1 MPGVT
6 ISLMDL
12 KQTFYPESRFGG
24 FSDVD
29 GTIAFYTRVN
39 SLLNPASVV
48 VDFGCGRGAW
58 IEDPVRI
65 RRELRIFKGKVQ
77 RVIGL
82 DVDPSAAGNP
92 TLDEFY
98 RLDGECWPLANNSV
112 DLLVSDHVLEH
123 LEDPGLFFGEARRVI
138 KNNRYLCFRTPNRWG
153 YPALFSRMV
162 PNHEHT
168 HVLEIVKDRVKEQD
182 VFPTYYK
189 ANTLPFLRSLMQKN
203 GFKAIVYGYAPEPS
217 YLSFSKAAYWLGV
230 VHQRFAPGFLK
241 PVIFGFGQKI

>member
-1 MPGVT
+1 
-6 ISLMDL
+6 MDL

-39 SLLNPASVV
+39 SLLSRAALV

-58 IEDPVRI
+58 MEDPVRI
-65 RRELRIFKGKVQ
+65 RRELRSFKGKAQ

-82 DVDPSAAGNP
+82 DVDPAAAENP

-98 RLDGECWPLANNSV
+98 RLEGECWPLPDNSI
-112 DLLVSDHVLEH
+112 DLLVSDHALEH
-123 LEDPGLFFGEARRVI
+123 LKDPRQFFSEARRVI
-138 KNNRYLCFRTPNRWG
+138 RSSGYLCFRTPNRWG
-153 YPALFSRMV
+153 YPALFSQIV

-168 HVLEIVKDRVKEQD
+168 RVLEKVKDRVKEQD
-182 VFPTYYK
+182 VFVTYYK
-189 ANTLPFLRSLMQKN
+189 ANTLPFLRSLMRQN
-203 GFKAIVYGYAPEPS
+203 GFEAIVYGYAPEPS

-230 VHQRFAPGFLK
+230 LHQRFAPGFLK
-241 PVIFGFGQKI
+241 PVIFGFGRKR